1 MVRGNRRRGKALRKV
16 EEESD
21 SDCDSDSEDQDQVP
35 DGPTHRPSAMLSQ
48 ATRTR
53 SKISAPVLQADISV
67 PKESHEIR
75 VLPVS
80 MILQTDFDLTKN
92 ASIFK
97 VLLFNDEK
105 VWISEQ
111 EAKVNCPKKL
121 EAYKA
126 GKDNDEVEEDR
137 DYIQLLNSSAKK
149 SQGVDKVR
157 LSHIPSGKFSA
168 KTKNELKAALLRDY
182 SPPGNNCVDSIT
194 KSSGKKKSALQ
205 DKKAAMEEEEA
216 TFGFG
221 GLTSGNDAVM
231 GKKRKRGEAQED
243 QQQSDISE
251 DNPKNDARYYR
262 ALKKKVV
269 NKANERLVRDYKE
282 TMAPD
287 NYKHRKN
294 LKQ

>member
-1 MVRGNRRRGKALRKV
+1 
-16 EEESD
+16 
-21 SDCDSDSEDQDQVP
+21 
-35 DGPTHRPSAMLSQ
+35 
-48 ATRTR
+48 
-53 SKISAPVLQADISV
+53 
-67 PKESHEIR
+67 
-75 VLPVS
+75 
-80 MILQTDFDLTKN
+80 MILHSDFDRTKN
-92 ASIFK
+92 ASIFQ
-97 VLLFNDEK
+97 VQLFNDEK

-126 GKDNDEVEEDR
+126 GKDNDDVEEDR

-168 KTKNELKAALLRDY
+168 KTKNELKAALMRDY
-182 SPPGNNCVDSIT
+182 SPPGNKCVDSIT
-194 KSSGKKKSALQ
+194 KSSGKKRSALQ

-216 TFGFG
+216 AANFFG
-221 GLTSGNDAVM
+221 GLTSGNDGVM

-251 DNPKNDARYYR
+251 DNPRYDSRYYR
-262 ALKKKVV
+262 TMRKKVV

-282 TMAPD
+282 TRAPD
-287 NYKHRKN
+287 TYKHHRNVK
-294 LKQ
+294 K